1 MEETRKKE
9 IKRVIAINDMSCF
22 GKCSLTVA
30 LPVISAFGVEAV
42 PLPTAVLST
51 HTGGFTGYTCL
62 DMTDEMVKIIEH
74 WKTIGFRCDGIY
86 TGYFLNSRQADITAG
101 FIDDFKNP
109 GTKVIVDPVMGDNGK
124 LYAGFD
130 AGFVE
135 DIKKLCKK
143 AHVITPN
150 VTEAMLLTG
159 GEYREVF
166 SREEID
172 RCADL
177 LGGTGAKKAVITGV
191 RINKSEIGYV
201 CCDFESGDRFDIYYP
216 YENMRL
222 HGCGDVFASIL
233 CGELVKGA
241 AFEESARAAA
251 DFTEDCIIATGRDI
265 ENHWYGLKFERL
277 LENGSFRRG
286 E

>member
-1 MEETRKKE
+1 M
-9 IKRVIAINDMSCF
+9 
-22 GKCSLTVA
+22 
-30 LPVISAFGVEAV
+30 
-42 PLPTAVLST
+42 
-51 HTGGFTGYTCL
+51 
-62 DMTDEMVKIIEH
+62 
-74 WKTIGFRCDGIY
+74 
-86 TGYFLNSRQADITAG
+86 
-101 FIDDFKNP
+101 
-109 GTKVIVDPVMGDNGK
+109 
-124 LYAGFD
+124 
-130 AGFVE
+130 
-135 DIKKLCKK
+135 
-143 AHVITPN
+143 
-150 VTEAMLLTG
+150 
-159 GEYREVF
+159 
-166 SREEID
+166 
-172 RCADL
+172 